1 MTGTGSYRSLKKF
14 QPKFSTSTAGI
25 TDWAHNLLEQKLSI
39 GDPTTKR
46 DVLRIPVRA
55 KAQHRGSNHKEGCGR
70 SRELELDR
78 LYTKMY

>member
-1 MTGTGSYRSLKKF
+1 MLGVKWSDRY
-14 QPKFSTSTAGI
+14 Q
-25 TDWAHNLLEQKLSI
+25 QKENMMKSI
-39 GDPTTKR
+39 GPHNNALKD
-46 DVLRIPVRA
+46 VRA

>member
-1 MTGTGSYRSLKKF
+1 M
-14 QPKFSTSTAGI
+14 
-25 TDWAHNLLEQKLSI
+25 LEQKLSI

-55 KAQHRGSNHKEGCGR
+55 KAQHRRSNHKEGCGR

-78 LYTKMY
+78 LYTKVY